1 MPVINTGKKFGGFG
15 GKGSNADTVERLV
28 AGLCYMTLGLA
39 GLIYTIIQ
47 GRYART
53 NFFRFHF
60 LQSILLGI
68 FGMLLNWTS
77 SIFVQIVGGILQMI
91 PGMGPQMIMFLPAG
105 VDIILRAGMLLLLY
119 GLVMALLGK
128 EAPIPLVS
136 NIVRQQ
142 LR

>member
-1 MPVINTGKKFGGFG
+1 MPVIHSGNFG
-15 GKGSNADTVERLV
+15 GKPDTLERLI
-28 AGLCYMTLGLA
+28 AGLCYLTLGLA

-68 FGMLLNWTS
+68 FGMLINWTS
-77 SIFVQIVGGILQMI
+77 SIFVSIVGGILQMI
-91 PGMGPQMIMFLPAG
+91 PGMGPEMIMVLPLA
-105 VDIILRAGMLLLLY
+105 VSWILRIGMLLLLY
-119 GLVMALLGK
+119 GLVMSLLGK
-128 EAPIPLVS
+128 EAQIPVVS
-136 NIVRQQ
+136 KIVRQQ

>member
-1 MPVINTGKKFGGFG
+1 MPVIHSGKFGG
-15 GKGSNADTVERLV
+15 KPDTLERLI
-28 AGLCYMTLGLA
+28 AGLCYLTLGLA

-77 SIFVQIVGGILQMI
+77 SIFVSIVGGILQMI
-91 PGMGPQMIMFLPAG
+91 PGMGPEMIMVLPLA
-105 VDIILRAGMLLLLY
+105 VSWILRIGMLLLVY
-119 GLVMALLGK
+119 GLVMSLLGK
-128 EAPIPLVS
+128 EAQIPVVS
-136 NIVRQQ
+136 KIVRQQ

>member
-1 MPVINTGKKFGGFG
+1 MPVIHSGNFG
-15 GKGSNADTVERLV
+15 GKPDTLERLI
-28 AGLCYMTLGLA
+28 AGLCYLTLGLA

-68 FGMLLNWTS
+68 FGMLINWTS
-77 SIFVQIVGGILQMI
+77 SIFVSIVGGILQMI
-91 PGMGPQMIMFLPAG
+91 PGMGPEMIMVLPLA
-105 VDIILRAGMLLLLY
+105 VSWILRIGMLLLVY
-119 GLVMALLGK
+119 GLVMSLLGK
-128 EAPIPLVS
+128 EAQIPVVS

>member
-1 MPVINTGKKFGGFG
+1 MPVIHSGKFGG
-15 GKGSNADTVERLV
+15 KPDTLERLI
-28 AGLCYMTLGLA
+28 AGLCYLTLGLA

-77 SIFVQIVGGILQMI
+77 SIFVSIVGGILQMI
-91 PGMGPQMIMFLPAG
+91 PGMGPEMIMVLPLA
-105 VDIILRAGMLLLLY
+105 VSWILRIGMLLLVY
-119 GLVMALLGK
+119 GLVMSLLGK
-128 EAPIPLVS
+128 EAQIPVVS

>member
-1 MPVINTGKKFGGFG
+1 MPVINTGKFAKGG
-15 GKGSNADTVERLV
+15 GSNTDTLERLI
-28 AGLCYMTLGLA
+28 AGLCYLTLGLA

-53 NFFRFHF
+53 TFFRFHF

-68 FGMLLNWTS
+68 FGMLIGWTS
-77 SIFVQIVGGILQMI
+77 SIFVSIVGGILQMI
-91 PGMGPQMIMFLPAG
+91 PGMGPEMIMVLPLA
-105 VDIILRAGMLLLLY
+105 VSWILKIGTLLLLY
-119 GLVMALLGK
+119 GLVMSLLGK
-128 EAPIPLVS
+128 EAQIPVVS

>member
-1 MPVINTGKKFGGFG
+1 MPVIRSGNFG
-15 GKGSNADTVERLV
+15 GKPDTLERLM
-28 AGLCYMTLGLA
+28 AGLNYLTLGLA

-47 GRYART
+47 GRYSRT

-60 LQSILLGI
+60 LQAILLGL

-77 SIFVQIVGGILQMI
+77 DIFVSIVGGLLQLI
-91 PGMGPQMIMFLPAG
+91 PGFGPQMIIFIPIT
-105 VDIILRAGMLLLLY
+105 VFWIVRVGMLLLLY

-128 EAPIPLVS
+128 EAEIPVVS
-136 NIVRQQ
+136 KIVRQQ

>member
-1 MPVINTGKKFGGFG
+1 MPVINTGKFAKGG
-15 GKGSNADTVERLV
+15 GSNTDTLERLI
-28 AGLCYMTLGLA
+28 AALCYLTLGMA

-68 FGMLLNWTS
+68 FGMLINWTS
-77 SIFVQIVGGILQMI
+77 SIFVSIVGGILQMI
-91 PGMGPQMIMFLPAG
+91 PGMGPEMIMVLPLA
-105 VDIILRAGMLLLLY
+105 VSWILRIGMLLLLY

-128 EAPIPLVS
+128 EAQIPMVS

>member
-1 MPVINTGKKFGGFG
+1 MPVIHSGNFG
-15 GKGSNADTVERLV
+15 GKPDTLERLI
-28 AGLCYMTLGLA
+28 AGLCYLTLGLA

-68 FGMLLNWTS
+68 FGMLINWTS
-77 SIFVQIVGGILQMI
+77 SIFVSIVGGILQMI
-91 PGMGPQMIMFLPAG
+91 PGMGPEMINFLPLA
-105 VDIILRAGMLLLLY
+105 VFWILRVGMLLLLY

-128 EAPIPLVS
+128 EAQIPVVS